1 MLGAGGSHPVRAGAA
16 FQFSFGHPSR
26 LLRKVTFGRIPSLLL
41 CSAKIDESLNQLD
54 SLRENCMVRSV
65 SGELSMLV
73 IAVQIVV
80 F

>member
-1 MLGAGGSHPVRAGAA
+1 MGREGLIPFARALLSSFLLGTPVDCLE
-16 FQFSFGHPSR
+16 R
-26 LLRKVTFGRIPSLLL
+26 LRLGRIPSLLL

-73 IAVQIVV
+73 IEVQIVV